1 MVSFYASRH
10 LPLTKQVQTPALTT
24 ILSFTKGMGANSRQ
38 HFVNKKNTING
49 ISRLHADNSVDIIT
63 THEVS

>member
-10 LPLTKQVQTPALTT
+10 LSLTKQVQTPALTT

-38 HFVNKKNTING
+38 HFVNKKIQ
-49 ISRLHADNSVDIIT
+49 
-63 THEVS
+63 